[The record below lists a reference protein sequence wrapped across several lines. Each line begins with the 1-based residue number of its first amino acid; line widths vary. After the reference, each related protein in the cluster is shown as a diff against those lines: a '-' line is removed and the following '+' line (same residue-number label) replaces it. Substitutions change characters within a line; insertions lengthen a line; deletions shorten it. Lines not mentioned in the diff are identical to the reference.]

1 MSHIAA
7 RKVVEPTTKRWNPPN
22 KSIYEPHDFGH
33 GAAFLGQACMEH
45 RPLTLGLAGG
55 SLSSFAWRFFSDL
68 VDSPFQPAVP
78 SPVDCICPTVDYLDW
93 DIDFKS
99 VSIGILVGIALGPLL
114 EALLVVRQWWSNL
127 VRRQLAAVTRSV
139 RPLYRELSRY
149 LGLACPARR
158 LKIVLFLS

>member
-1 MSHIAA
+1 
-7 RKVVEPTTKRWNPPN
+7 
-22 KSIYEPHDFGH
+22 
-33 GAAFLGQACMEH
+33 MEH